1 MVTEDWANII
11 TLLTER
17 TQSGDLSWNENTIFN
32 DRFSVDLP
40 GQSIRIYE
48 EENRLG
54 VSLELYN
61 EQGRLL
67 DTATVWD
74 NERNDA
80 ARHLLEL
87 VRRKVLNV
95 EEALDRLKKALS

>member
-1 MVTEDWANII
+1 MMTDGWSGII
-11 TLLTER
+11 DLLTER
-17 TQSGDLSWNENTIFN
+17 TESGELTWRETPVAQDEFEIA
-32 DRFSVDLP
+32 LP
-40 GQSIRIYE
+40 GQTIKIYE

-54 VSLELYN
+54 VSLKLYN

-80 ARHLLEL
+80 ARHLLEV
-87 VRRKVLNV
+87 VRRKVLKV
-95 EEALDRLKKALS
+95 EEALDQLKKALS